1 MEGRVRIS
9 GVETIGNISWG
20 THFCQFYKTK
30 EDLMDVV
37 VPYFKAGLENDEF
50 CMWVTS
56 QLLDVEEAK
65 EALVKGVP
73 DFDVYLQRGQMEII
87 SYDNW
92 YARYYISDS
101 SNPIRNGLEKL
112 NQKIA
117 KDYDGLRLS
126 GDFFLLE
133 ERRQDFAYRE
143 GEIDSVI
150 SKYRMITMCTY
161 SFEKCNVAGIAEIV
175 SNHQFILAKKEGKW
189 ERIENSGRKRAE
201 EAESRLKGVLDNLEN
216 LVKARTAELE
226 KTYNSLK
233 ENEMRLSE
241 AQKIAHIGS
250 WDWNLVTGEVYWSDE
265 LYRIFGL
272 APRKFGL
279 PYNEILDYIHPED
292 RKYADT
298 AIKRSLNGEPY
309 EIDYRI
315 ITADGA
321 ELIVHAQ
328 GGAVFDENNN
338 PVFMSGTIQ
347 DITERKRAEKE
358 LEKIQET
365 HIKEIHHR
373 IKNNLQV
380 ISSLLSL
387 QAERFSDEKVLEAFR
402 ESQNRVASM
411 ALIHEELYTGNKI
424 TTLDF
429 ADYLQKL
436 AVDLFS
442 SYNLRN
448 DNIKLKL
455 DLEQIY
461 LGMDT
466 AIPLGII
473 VNELV
478 SNSLKHAFPDRRE
491 GEISIALKRAEKFT
505 VNGKCFKLEN
515 GCTEENFNY
524 VLAVS
529 DNGISI
535 PEGTDFRTA
544 DSLGFQLINI
554 LVEQIDGC
562 IELRKDKGTEF
573 IVSICKIEKMS
584 K

>member
-1 MEGRVRIS
+1 
-9 GVETIGNISWG
+9 
-20 THFCQFYKTK
+20 
-30 EDLMDVV
+30 
-37 VPYFKAGLENDEF
+37 
-50 CMWVTS
+50 
-56 QLLDVEEAK
+56 
-65 EALVKGVP
+65 
-73 DFDVYLQRGQMEII
+73 
-87 SYDNW
+87 
-92 YARYYISDS
+92 
-101 SNPIRNGLEKL
+101 
-112 NQKIA
+112 
-117 KDYDGLRLS
+117 
-126 GDFFLLE
+126 
-133 ERRQDFAYRE
+133 
-143 GEIDSVI
+143 
-150 SKYRMITMCTY
+150 
-161 SFEKCNVAGIAEIV
+161 
-175 SNHQFILAKKEGKW
+175 
-189 ERIENSGRKRAE
+189 
-201 EAESRLKGVLDNLEN
+201 
-216 LVKARTAELE
+216 
-226 KTYNSLK
+226 
-233 ENEMRLSE
+233 MRLSE